1 MFVKP
6 EFSNPPVPYKV
17 LVEVSSFAPGKFA
30 HDSYQG
36 IASLYKGLEYFPDDT
51 SFINVY
57 FSKASPDLK
66 LFKISLDWV
75 EFVMSRRISILN
87 IDNTVNE
94 VYDYLWW
101 DLGLEGL
108 DKDLHRAYNVLL
120 LKVFL
125 VTAVEKLLCDITQL
139 PCYSDYTWLKEDNAE
154 GAEELEVDRVY
165 VVYD

>member
-1 MFVKP
+1 MQVA
-6 EFSNPPVPYKV
+6 
-17 LVEVSSFAPGKFA
+17 SFAPGRFA
-30 HDSYQG
+30 HDSYQT

-66 LFKISLDWV
+66 LFKITLDWV

-125 VTAVEKLLCDITQL
+125 VTAVEKLLCDITKL

-154 GAEELEVDRVY
+154 GAEELEADRVY
-165 VVYD
+165 VVYE